1 MKREEQE
8 RKTISRA
15 HLGRDSV
22 ERERDSQGERE
33 QRRYKEREREI
44 MKECDKAPSA

>member
-1 MKREEQE
+1 MCLHLRWEEKRGEREGRKMKREEQE

-22 ERERDSQGERE
+22 ERERQSG
-33 QRRYKEREREI
+33 RERAE
-44 MKECDKAPSA
+44 EV